1 MNVNN
6 NIIKFINENLS
17 KNSEFE
23 FIARLGELTLLDMY
37 YIEKQST
44 IKNIKSKLTYQIID
58 NSYIKIQYFL

>member
-1 MNVNN
+1 MIINN
-6 NIIKFINENLS
+6 NIIKVINDNLS

-23 FIARLGELTLLDMY
+23 FIARLGDLTLLDMY